1 MAMLAQTLAK
11 TKSQR
16 HQCVEDFFLIN
27 DSTTVATEV
36 PVYLLPEEAPDLQLK
51 EPLTGHI
58 DILQRRNDKIY
69 ILDYKPDQDPAQAA
83 QQLYLY
89 KLALSKRT
97 GIPMS
102 EIATASFNESSYV
115 EFG

>member
-1 MAMLAQTLAK
+1 MAEMAITMAK
-11 TKSQR
+11 SRAQR
-16 HQCVEDFFLIN
+16 HEAVEEFFIAN
-27 DSTTVATEV
+27 DSSTFAVEV
-36 PVYLLPEEAPDLQLK
+36 PVYIFPEEAPELNLK

-58 DILQRRNDKIY
+58 DILQYRNNKIY
-69 ILDYKPDQDPAQAA
+69 ILDYKPDQDPATTA

-89 KLALSKRT
+89 KLALSIRA

-102 EIATASFNESSYV
+102 AIATAAFNEAGYV